1 MNSMMGLRLASMG
14 CSMIRANE
22 SMKKFAYLIRRCC
35 KALMVPCLIVIGL
48 ICFCLCSKRSS
59 DILMPKVSKKD
70 VQTPASEDTSPNL
83 PIDIRTEVLRV
94 LDTGIPYAERNAA
107 LITIRYT
114 LNANEIAA
122 LEKCILEEPCC
133 VGTEIHALKNDIMN
147 LLRKRG
153 GALNEVIGFFCASAD
168 VFLAK
173 GDDVMVDYCI
183 QHTAAA
189 LEGDV
194 EPNVHAEAMEMLQNA
209 TEYPEKSWSATA
221 LISLDR
227 LLGDSPEERKFL
239 EARTIELLKA
249 SSLDAVRVSCIGV
262 ARKNHWVSAIPILKA
277 LQKRRDLSMSMRLAI
292 GSALK
297 DL

>member
-1 MNSMMGLRLASMG
+1 MKMRRTQAKLAHLVMKAFHSNGFVFFIIITIVLVVAVTYRSMSDTPT
-14 CSMIRANE
+14 
-22 SMKKFAYLIRRCC
+22 
-35 KALMVPCLIVIGL
+35 MVNL
-48 ICFCLCSKRSS
+48 
-59 DILMPKVSKKD
+59 DKD
-70 VQTPASEDTSPNL
+70 VRVAESDKIAFMFPLDLRDE
-83 PIDIRTEVLRV
+83 IRRV
-94 LDTGIPYAERNAA
+94 LDTSIPYAERNAA

-153 GALNEVIGFFCASAD
+153 DVINEVINFFCTSAD
-168 VFLAK
+168 VFLVK

-194 EPNVHAEAMEMLQNA
+194 EPKVHAEAMEMLQNA

-249 SSLDAVRVSCIGV
+249 SSLDAVRVSCTGV
-262 ARKNHWVSAIPILKA
+262 ARKNHWTSAIPILKA

-292 GSALK
+292 DSALK
-297 DL
+297 DM